1 MIRSAEITYDQKA
14 YKPALEYFEQLFETA
29 SNKENKNSARVGIL
43 RCSYALKNY
52 DKTILA
58 ANNLLEEASTDAS
71 LVREARYCRAKSYIE
86 SNEATLATDDLKEL
100 SKDLR
105 QEMGAEAK
113 YLLAQQLYEQTQY
126 GSAETEIMDFI
137 ERNTPHQYWL
147 ARAFVLLADV
157 YIKQNDDF
165 QAKQYLISLEENYT
179 GNDDIK
185 QMIDVRLSQIRE
197 REKQQVY

>member
-1 MIRSAEITYDQKA
+1 
-14 YKPALEYFEQLFETA
+14 
-29 SNKENKNSARVGIL
+29 
-43 RCSYALKNY
+43 
-52 DKTILA
+52 
-58 ANNLLEEASTDAS
+58 
-71 LVREARYCRAKSYIE
+71 
-86 SNEATLATDDLKEL
+86 
-100 SKDLR
+100 
-105 QEMGAEAK
+105 MGAEAK

-165 QAKQYLISLEENYT
+165 QAKQYLISLEENYK

-185 QMIDVRLSQIRE
+185 QMIDVRLNQIRE

>member
-1 MIRSAEITYDQKA
+1 M
-14 YKPALEYFEQLFETA
+14 
-29 SNKENKNSARVGIL
+29 GIL
-43 RCSYALKNY
+43 RCSYSLNYY

-58 ANNLLEEASTDAS
+58 ANTLLEEATTDAP
-71 LVREARYCRAKSYIE
+71 LVREARYCRAKSYIQV
-86 SNEATLATDDLKEL
+86 NEATMATEDLKEL

-113 YLLAQQLYEQTQY
+113 YLLAEQLYQQEQY

-165 QAKQYLISLEENYT
+165 QAKQYLISLEENYHA
-179 GNDDIK
+179 NDDIK
-185 QMIDVRLSQIRE
+185 QMIDIRLTGIRE